1 MRLGVLS
8 LASLSGLG
16 IWRCHEL
23 CCRSQTRLGSHVTL
37 LWLWLWCRLAAV
49 APVGPLGWEPP
60 YAAGAVLEKTE
71 KRKKKK
77 KELVYRSSV
86 RFQAQSLALLSGL
99 RIQRHCELWCGLQT
113 RLGPDVAVAL
123 A

>member
-1 MRLGVLS
+1 MIC
-8 LASLSGLG
+8 G
-16 IWRCHEL
+16 IGRRC
-23 CCRSQTRLGSHVTL
+23 SSDMAW
-37 LWLWLWCRLAAV
+37 LWLWLWHRLAAV

-77 KELVYRSSV
+77 KKELVYRSSV

-99 RIQRHCELWCGLQT
+99 RIQHHCELWCGLQT